1 MSLIT
6 LGLGETTVMAPISVN
21 VIENIEIDQDDLI
34 DLEIDLDGTTN
45 LELELRE
52 C

>member
-6 LGLGETTVMAPISVN
+6 LGLGESIPVISVN
-21 VIENIEIDQDDLI
+21 VIENLEIDQDDLI

>member
-6 LGLGETTVMAPISVN
+6 LGLGETNIMAPISVN
-21 VIENIEIDQDDLI
+21 VIVQLELEQDDVGSIDIEIDGAD
-34 DLEIDLDGTTN
+34 N
-45 LELELRE
+45 LELELKE

>member
-21 VIENIEIDQDDLI
+21 VIAQLELDQDDVGSIDIEID
-34 DLEIDLDGTTN
+34 GTDN
-45 LELELRE
+45 LELELKE